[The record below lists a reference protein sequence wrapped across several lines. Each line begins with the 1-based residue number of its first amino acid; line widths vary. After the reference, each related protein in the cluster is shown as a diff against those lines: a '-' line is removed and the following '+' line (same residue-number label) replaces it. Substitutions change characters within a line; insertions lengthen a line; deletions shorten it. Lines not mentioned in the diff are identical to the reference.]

1 MKKVISLLLVFVLG
15 ITLIGCSSQIKT
27 TKKTTENSDV
37 KSKVRSEKTYSDKDF
52 LNDVYAS
59 INDSELHKDYSD
71 VDFDNLNQEE
81 KDKVIKDQQILFIQQ
96 KLDKIEKYKKLDFK
110 NAELKELALRYIDVL
125 KTQKQLVKDD
135 KDTKVLS
142 NGQELKGV
150 LSYAWLECED
160 DECEIILELANNYG
174 LKMSEQKIKDL
185 EDIKSEV
192 EQDMN
197 NYDKN

>member
-1 MKKVISLLLVFVLG
+1 MRKVINLLLVFMLG
-15 ITLIGCSSQIKT
+15 TTLVGCSSQIKT
-27 TKKTTENSDV
+27 TKKTTENSNV
-37 KSKVRSEKTYSDKDF
+37 KSESQTQKTYHDKEF
-52 LNDVYAS
+52 INNVYALIS
-59 INDSELHKDYSD
+59 NSELDKDYSD
-71 VDFDNLNQEE
+71 VDFDNLSQQE
-81 KDKVIKDQQILFIQQ
+81 KDKVIKDQQIVFIQQ
-96 KLDKIEKYKKLDFK
+96 KIDKIKKYKKLDFK
-110 NAELKELALRYIDVL
+110 NLELKELAIRYIDVL
-125 KTQKQLVKDD
+125 ETQKQLIEDD

-142 NGQELKGV
+142 NGEELKGA
-150 LSYAWLECED
+150 LSYAWLQCED

>member
-81 KDKVIKDQQILFIQQ
+81 KDKVIKDQQILN
-96 KLDKIEKYKKLDFK
+96 Y
-110 NAELKELALRYIDVL
+110 RVL
-125 KTQKQLVKDD
+125 F
-135 KDTKVLS
+135 
-142 NGQELKGV
+142 
-150 LSYAWLECED
+150 Y
-160 DECEIILELANNYG
+160 
-174 LKMSEQKIKDL
+174 
-185 EDIKSEV
+185 
-192 EQDMN
+192 
-197 NYDKN
+197 

>member
-1 MKKVISLLLVFVLG
+1 M
-15 ITLIGCSSQIKT
+15 
-27 TKKTTENSDV
+27 
-37 KSKVRSEKTYSDKDF
+37 
-52 LNDVYAS
+52 YAS

-142 NGQELKGV
+142 NGQELKGT

-185 EDIKSEV
+185 EDIKREV